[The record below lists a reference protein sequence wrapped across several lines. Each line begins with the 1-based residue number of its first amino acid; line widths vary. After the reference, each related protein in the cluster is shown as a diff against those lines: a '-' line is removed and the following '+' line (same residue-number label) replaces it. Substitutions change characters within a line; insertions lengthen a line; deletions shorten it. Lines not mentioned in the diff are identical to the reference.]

1 MSASNFDSV
10 SFDSASQAQSILQ
23 TARSLFY
30 DRALVQLDGQY
41 VGAVAA
47 ITSKRQSEAQAQELN
62 YNEIFMRDNV
72 PVMIFLLLE
81 GKSEIVRHFLDTC
94 LKLQSNQFQTLG
106 IFPTS
111 FVESDGGLVAD
122 YGQRAIGRVS
132 SVDASLW
139 WPILAHIYVQRTGD
153 RAWASQPNVQRGIQQ
168 FLHLILHPWFRD
180 APTLHVPDGAFMI
193 DRSLDVWGAPLE
205 IQVLLYGA
213 LLSAA
218 KLIQLDLSE
227 KGVCGDSAVRLHSPS
242 DAFTQQQIHQFT
254 YALAWVKRLRSY
266 LLKHYWV
273 NIKTVQV
280 LRQRPTEQ
288 YGDEI
293 TNEYNIQTESIPHWL
308 QYWLGDR
315 GGYLLGNIRT
325 GRPDFRFFMLGNCL
339 GAMFDVISPK
349 QQQALFQLI
358 WHNQSSLIAQM
369 PLRICHPPLE
379 DTDWRHKTGFD
390 RKNLP
395 WCYHN
400 GGHWPCL
407 LWFLGVAILRHQ
419 RHHPQ
424 VASGHE
430 PWGTSMLQSSYELL
444 LQRLPRQKWAEYF
457 DGPTGLWAGQQT
469 RYYQTWTIT
478 GLLLIHHFLKV
489 NPADVDIMNL
499 PTVKELSDIKIFGV
513 PSVPIPGTGWSS

>member
-1 MSASNFDSV
+1 MSVSNFAISDSY
-10 SFDSASQAQSILQ
+10 AQSILQ
-23 TARSLFY
+23 RARSLFY
-30 DRALVQLDGQY
+30 NRALVQLDGQY

-62 YNEIFMRDNV
+62 YNEIFIRDNV
-72 PVMIFLLLE
+72 PVMIYLLLE
-81 GKSEIVRHFLDTC
+81 GKSEVVRHFLDTC

-111 FVESDGGLVAD
+111 FVESSGKLVAD
-122 YGQRAIGRVS
+122 YGQRAIGRVC

-153 RAWASQPNVQRGIQQ
+153 RAWASQPTVQKGIQQ
-168 FLHLILHPWFRD
+168 FLNLILHPWFRD

-193 DRSLDVWGAPLE
+193 DRPLDAWGAPLE

-218 KLIQLDLSE
+218 KLIQLDLSD
-227 KGVCGDSAVRLHSPS
+227 KGVGS
-242 DAFTQQQIHQFT
+242 DATDLSSPTVTSSDSFTQQQIHQFT
-254 YALAWVKRLRSY
+254 YALAWVKQLQRY

-273 NIKTVQV
+273 NTKTVQV

-293 TNEYNIQTESIPHWL
+293 TNEYNVQTESIPHWL
-308 QYWLGDR
+308 QHWLDDR

-339 GAMFDVISPK
+339 GAIFDVISPQ

-358 WHNQSSLIAQM
+358 WHNRNDLIAQM
-369 PLRICHPPLE
+369 PLRICHPPL
-379 DTDWRHKTGFD
+379 DDADWRNKTGFD

-419 RHHPQ
+419 QRCPQ
-424 VASGHE
+424 VANGEE
-430 PWGTSMLQSSYELL
+430 PWGTAMLQSCYELL

-457 DGPTGLWAGQQT
+457 DGPIGLWAGQQT

-478 GLLLIHHFLKV
+478 GLLLTHHFLKV
-489 NPADVDIMNL
+489 NPADVEIMNL
-499 PTVKELSDIKIFGV
+499 PTIKELSQYQFGTAD
-513 PSVPIPGTGWSS
+513 GQK